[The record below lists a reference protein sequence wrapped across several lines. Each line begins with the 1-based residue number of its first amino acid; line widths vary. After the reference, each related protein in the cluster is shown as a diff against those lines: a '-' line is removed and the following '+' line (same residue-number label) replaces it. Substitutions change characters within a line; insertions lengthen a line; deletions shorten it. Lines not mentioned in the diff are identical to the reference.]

1 MLYIESSQMAKQRT
15 LNTMFATISKEE
27 MQAKVERDF
36 ATLKTKMELE
46 KIMDVVVVKRPV
58 GRPRKTI
65 DAIVFLTTSI
75 GSTSQTSRSSE
86 KQLFSICFPST
97 SCFMQISFHFF
108 CKVCTTNLNIFFT

>member
-1 MLYIESSQMAKQRT
+1 MLRAAKMAKQRT
-15 LNTMFATISKEE
+15 LNTMFATIRREE

-46 KIMDVVVVKRPV
+46 KIMDVVVVKRLV

-65 DAIVFLTTSI
+65 DAIVFLTTSV

-86 KQLFSICFPST
+86 NNCFPYVFRRLVVSCEFRSICFAK
-97 SCFMQISFHFF
+97 FVRQI
-108 CKVCTTNLNIFFT
+108 